1 MNEQVEHS
9 SDSSAEPGSSRSIA
23 RQVGDYTLG
32 LVLAVALTVASFWV
46 LQTHVLYSPGLAVA
60 LLVLAVAQ
68 MGIHL
73 VFFLHMTTSP
83 DNTNNALAL
92 GFGILIV
99 CLIVF
104 GSLWV
109 MSHLNHNMVPMD
121 ELMKMQR

>member
-9 SDSSAEPGSSRSIA
+9 SDSSGESGSSRSIG

-32 LVLAVALTVASFWV
+32 LLLAVALTAASFWV
-46 LQTHVLYSPGLAVA
+46 LQTHLLYSPGLAVA